1 MNAVIE
7 QKLSKLPTTPGVY
20 LMKDAAGKVI
30 YVGKALSLRSRVKS
44 YFKDNL
50 GQGGHSEK
58 TRALVKNIVDLEWI
72 LTDSEMEALILE
84 CNLIKK
90 YKPRYNIRLMDD
102 KGYPY
107 VRITTEDFPR
117 VEYVHKM
124 AQDGA
129 RYFGPYTSSGDIKD
143 TLKLLKR
150 IFPLRS
156 CKSTAGW
163 GRQQRPC
170 LNRHIGRCLAP
181 CMGQVSKEEYG
192 EMIRQVIL
200 FLEGRQE
207 VLCKR
212 IEEKMNE
219 AAEALNFEEAA
230 QLRDQL
236 NAIRR
241 VMERQKIV
249 SGKGEDYDVI
259 NYARGKSQICVQ
271 VFFVREGKLLGR
283 EAFFLEGVQGEDEV
297 LMPFLQQYYS
307 RVPVIPPEILIPE
320 REIAEGGPTESGPAE
335 SGPAEGE
342 RAASDSAESGSETG
356 AVAGP
361 GHGQFVAEA
370 PAGERA
376 VAEGLAAG
384 AASAEKPVSSGESE
398 RGQSESAES
407 ENGES
412 TAGSETPAGE
422 LAITQA
428 WLSQMRG
435 RKVQIK
441 TPKRGERK
449 GLLEM
454 VGKNARDLL
463 LQKEQHEN
471 AQGDRYAQGLAEL
484 QEALDLTGPPHRMEC
499 YDISHISGTETVASM
514 VVSIDGRPRPDLYRR
529 FKIKMVEGN
538 NDFASMAEVILRR
551 FSKERQQDSRFG
563 ELPDLVIIDGGKGQL
578 SSARSI
584 MELLGVG
591 HIATVGLAK
600 QFEWLYKPEQSDPI
614 ILDQKSPGILL
625 VRQLRDEAHR
635 FAITYHRLLRGK
647 RNLTSALDEIPGL
660 GPKGKK
666 ALLKQFDL
674 SLKNIMAADREALQ
688 ATPGLSKKSAD
699 AVYDWFH
706 PLE

>member
-7 QKLSKLPTTPGVY
+7 QKLSKLPATPGVY

-58 TRALVKNIVDLEWI
+58 TRALVKNIADLEWI

-124 AQDGA
+124 ARDGA

-249 SGKGEDYDVI
+249 SGKGDDYDVI

-307 RVPVIPPEILIPE
+307 QVPVIPPEILIPE
-320 REIAEGGPTESGPAE
+320 RETAGGEGAGDPGFD
-335 SGPAEGE
+335 GN
-342 RAASDSAESGSETG
+342 GSETE
-356 AVAGP
+356 AVAEAGN
-361 GHGQFVAEA
+361 GQFVAEA
-370 PAGERA
+370 PAGGGAAAERP
-376 VAEGLAAG
+376 AAG
-384 AASAEKPVSSGESE
+384 VASAEKPVSGESE
-398 RGQSESAES
+398 SGQPESAEF

-412 TAGSETPAGE
+412 TAVSEAPAEEAAGGESVAGE

-463 LQKEQHEN
+463 LQKEQHES

-484 QEALDLTGPPHRMEC
+484 QEALDLAGPPHRMEC

-647 RNLTSALDEIPGL
+647 RNLTSALDEIPSL

-666 ALLKQFDL
+666 ALLKQFEL
-674 SLKNIMAADREALQ
+674 SLKNIMAADREALR

>member
-1 MNAVIE
+1 
-7 QKLSKLPTTPGVY
+7 
-20 LMKDAAGKVI
+20 MKDAAGKVI
-30 YVGKALSLRSRVKS
+30 YVGKALSLRNRVKS
-44 YFKDNL
+44 YFKENL
-50 GQGGHSEK
+50 GQGAHSEK

-124 AQDGA
+124 ARDGA

-212 IEEKMNE
+212 IEEKMEE
-219 AAEALNFEEAA
+219 AAESLNFEEAA

-249 SGKGEDYDVI
+249 SGKGDDYDVI

-307 RVPVIPPEILIPE
+307 QVPVIPPEILIPE
-320 REIAEGGPTESGPAE
+320 REAAI
-335 SGPAEGE
+335 EGE
-342 RAASDSAESGSETG
+342 AAVGAADAKAEAAEADEAADSETVAGAGEYDAGETDRANTDETVGAAAGRAANAGLDG
-356 AVAGP
+356 AG
-361 GHGQFVAEA
+361 VAEEL
-370 PAGERA
+370 AGVA
-376 VAEGLAAG
+376 VLAEATEAAAAEEAAG
-384 AASAEKPVSSGESE
+384 GESI
-398 RGQSESAES
+398 
-407 ENGES
+407 
-412 TAGSETPAGE
+412 AGE

-435 RKVQIK
+435 RKVQIR

-484 QEALDLTGPPHRMEC
+484 QEALDLAGPPRRMEC

-551 FSKERQQDSRFG
+551 FSKERQGDSRFG
-563 ELPDLVIIDGGKGQL
+563 ELPDLVVIDGGKGQL

-591 HIATVGLAK
+591 SIATVGLAK

-614 ILDQKSPGILL
+614 ILNQKSPAILL
-625 VRQLRDEAHR
+625 VQQLRDEAHR

-666 ALLKQFDL
+666 SLLKQFDL
-674 SLKNIMAADREALQ
+674 SLKNIMAADREALR